1 MRSRPVAGEVIPTP
15 RGSDAVSL
23 YTWASAICTVLTRR
37 FAQGDRDLTSTS
49 GTKAGVTQTA
59 TDLGHWLIEEPK
71 DKTYT
76 VAQKVARACTITEV
90 TTRCTAGTATVTIKI
105 NGTSLGGTANS
116 ASTTEQSQSHSS
128 ANEVAA
134 GDTVTIVVSSTSGA
148 EMISV
153 SIAGTVTLDP

>member
-1 MRSRPVAGEVIPTP
+1 MASQPTEFNEGVALVDMKTGNPTITTLQKLNAMMRALTGTKS
-15 RGSDAVSL
+15 SL
-23 YTWASAICTVLTRR
+23 TA
-37 FAQGDRDLTSTS
+37 
-49 GTKAGVTQTA
+49 TKAGVTQTA
-59 TDLGHWLIEEPK
+59 TDLGHWLIEAPE

-128 ANEVAA
+128 ANAVAA

-148 EMISV
+148 EMLTV
-153 SIAGTVTLDP
+153 DIAGTVTLDP

>member
-1 MRSRPVAGEVIPTP
+1 MASQPTEFNEGVALVDMKTGNPTITTLQKLNAMMRALTGTKS
-15 RGSDAVSL
+15 SL
-23 YTWASAICTVLTRR
+23 TA
-37 FAQGDRDLTSTS
+37 
-49 GTKAGVTQTA
+49 TKAGVTQTA